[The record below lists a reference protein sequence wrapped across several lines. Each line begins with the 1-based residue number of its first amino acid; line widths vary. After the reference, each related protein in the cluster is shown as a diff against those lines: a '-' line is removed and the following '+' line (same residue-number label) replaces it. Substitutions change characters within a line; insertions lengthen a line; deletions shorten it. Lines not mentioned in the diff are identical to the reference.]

1 MSQPTPLVQPLLL
14 QFQQLFFLSKLVGVL
29 PQDLDKFRRKNV
41 LEKSRNGMF
50 YLIGVLIVY
59 VILYNILIYS
69 FGEEDRTLKASQSMF
84 IIILNNRILFVKQVH
99 LTFRYFD
106 VCNWHFSY
114 LYRPH
119 YDGHGSAYC
128 GDEPGATRR
137 GI

>member
-50 YLIGVLIVY
+50 YLIGVLILY

-69 FGEEDRTLKASQSMF
+69 FGEEDRTLKASQSTF
-84 IIILNNRILFVKQVH
+84 ILLNNRININIVYSEF
-99 LTFRYFD
+99 
-106 VCNWHFSY
+106 
-114 LYRPH
+114 
-119 YDGHGSAYC
+119 
-128 GDEPGATRR
+128 
-137 GI
+137 I

>member
-50 YLIGVLIVY
+50 YLIGVLILY

-69 FGEEDRTLKASQSMF
+69 FGEEDRTLKASQSTF
-84 IIILNNRILFVKQVH
+84 ILFNNRIYINIVYSK
-99 LTFRYFD
+99 
-106 VCNWHFSY
+106 C
-114 LYRPH
+114 
-119 YDGHGSAYC
+119 
-128 GDEPGATRR
+128 
-137 GI
+137 I

>member
-50 YLIGVLIVY
+50 YLIGVLIFY

-69 FGEEDRTLKASQSMF
+69 FGEEDRTLKASQSTL
-84 IIILNNRILFVKQVH
+84 I
-99 LTFRYFD
+99 Y
-106 VCNWHFSY
+106 
-114 LYRPH
+114 
-119 YDGHGSAYC
+119 
-128 GDEPGATRR
+128 
-137 GI
+137 

>member
-50 YLIGVLIVY
+50 YLIGVLILY

-69 FGEEDRTLKASQSMF
+69 FGEEDRTLKASQSTF
-84 IIILNNRILFVKQVH
+84 ILLNNRIYINIVYSKF
-99 LTFRYFD
+99 
-106 VCNWHFSY
+106 
-114 LYRPH
+114 
-119 YDGHGSAYC
+119 
-128 GDEPGATRR
+128 
-137 GI
+137 I

>member
-50 YLIGVLIVY
+50 YLIGVLILY

-69 FGEEDRTLKASQSMF
+69 FGEEDRTLKASQSTF
-84 IIILNNRILFVKQVH
+84 ILFNNRIYINIVYSKF
-99 LTFRYFD
+99 
-106 VCNWHFSY
+106 
-114 LYRPH
+114 
-119 YDGHGSAYC
+119 
-128 GDEPGATRR
+128 
-137 GI
+137 I

>member
-50 YLIGVLIVY
+50 YLIGVLVLY

-69 FGEEDRTLKASQSMF
+69 FGEEDRTLKASQSTF
-84 IIILNNRILFVKQVH
+84 ILLNNRIYINTVYSKF
-99 LTFRYFD
+99 
-106 VCNWHFSY
+106 
-114 LYRPH
+114 
-119 YDGHGSAYC
+119 
-128 GDEPGATRR
+128 
-137 GI
+137 I